1 MLNTTLKVILLF
13 VSALHISYSLSEV
26 FTKDMNDIS
35 NQLQSLLSD
44 LQEKE
49 DVIGLGAIVMQD
61 GAVKAQAVA
70 GYRMLSSNKHVTVND
85 QWHIGSITKSITATM
100 IMSLVNEGKL
110 TLDSPITD
118 FFNRHDINQ
127 SWNKVTLHHLLTH
140 TSGVKPNFSVLYQFK
155 NHAPEGKKR
164 SDARLQAVLSI
175 LKKST
180 QNGDFKYSNVGYTI
194 AGVIA
199 EQVTGKS
206 WETLV
211 RERIFTPLKLH
222 SGGFGN
228 PHFDGEKLTQPR
240 GHSKSIFGKRTPV
253 DQLDDNTPIMGPA
266 GTVHMSLQ
274 DLARY
279 GYEHLLGSKGHGQL
293 LDKTSYQKLHTAEKS
308 EYAYG
313 WVVSEQREWA
323 DGKIIWHNGSNTMWY
338 ALIVIMPEKN
348 AVMAFTAN
356 EGRVRM
362 LEENAFEIF
371 RKIATKL

>member
-110 TLDSPITD
+110 ALDSPITD
-118 FFNRHDINQ
+118 FFNRHDIDQ

-155 NHAPEGKKR
+155 NHAPEGK
-164 SDARLQAVLSI
+164 
-175 LKKST
+175 
-180 QNGDFKYSNVGYTI
+180 NV
-194 AGVIA
+194 A
-199 EQVTGKS
+199 
-206 WETLV
+206 TLDC
-211 RERIFTPLKLH
+211 RQFSRF
-222 SGGFGN
+222 
-228 PHFDGEKLTQPR
+228 
-240 GHSKSIFGKRTPV
+240 
-253 DQLDDNTPIMGPA
+253 
-266 GTVHMSLQ
+266 
-274 DLARY
+274 
-279 GYEHLLGSKGHGQL
+279 
-293 LDKTSYQKLHTAEKS
+293 
-308 EYAYG
+308 
-313 WVVSEQREWA
+313 
-323 DGKIIWHNGSNTMWY
+323 
-338 ALIVIMPEKN
+338 
-348 AVMAFTAN
+348 
-356 EGRVRM
+356 
-362 LEENAFEIF
+362 
-371 RKIATKL
+371 